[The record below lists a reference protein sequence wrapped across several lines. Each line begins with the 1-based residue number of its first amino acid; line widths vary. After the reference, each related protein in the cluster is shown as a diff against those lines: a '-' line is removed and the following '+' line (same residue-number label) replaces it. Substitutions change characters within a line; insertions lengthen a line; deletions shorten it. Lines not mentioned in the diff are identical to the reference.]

1 MYMCI
6 FACLFQDDPLLSR
19 YKRLNE
25 VIVGVVEDYSL
36 VNFIPLNVQV
46 TTQSLFIK
54 HIVLQVIIII
64 VLFLSDYHSF
74 TTQACNSYT
83 LCLS

>member
-46 TTQSLFIK
+46 TTQSLFHK
-54 HIVLQVIIII
+54 AYRSTSNNH
-64 VLFLSDYHSF
+64 H
-74 TTQACNSYT
+74 
-83 LCLS
+83 CLIFE

>member
-6 FACLFQDDPLLSR
+6 FACLFQDDPLLSK

-46 TTQSLFIK
+46 TTQSLFYK
-54 HIVLQVIIII
+54 ASSSASNNH
-64 VLFLSDYHSF
+64 H
-74 TTQACNSYT
+74 
-83 LCLS
+83 CLIFE